1 MSIQSIYIL
10 LVMVLLSLFGMMVV
24 QKRRNKDLSKYP
36 IGTVIMICLFMATVT
51 FFQKEFIFN
60 RMNLGTDPFSLYL
73 FLTIIGLSV
82 LNMFIYKGQKKKPS
96 S

>member
-10 LVMVLLSLFGMMVV
+10 LVMILLSLFGMMVV
-24 QKRRNKDLSKYP
+24 QKRRNKDLSQYP

-60 RMNLGTDPFSLYL
+60 HMNLGTDPLSLYL
-73 FLTIIGLSV
+73 FLTVIGLSV
-82 LNMFIYKGQKKKPS
+82 LNMFIYKGQKKPS